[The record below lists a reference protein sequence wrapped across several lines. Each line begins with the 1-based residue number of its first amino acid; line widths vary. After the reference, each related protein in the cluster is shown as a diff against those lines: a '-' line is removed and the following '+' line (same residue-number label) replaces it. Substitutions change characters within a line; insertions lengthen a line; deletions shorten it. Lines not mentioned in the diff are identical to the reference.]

1 MKAKIKEKVN
11 SVSKLRSVKVLFCT
25 IAELIPKSAKK
36 QKKLI
41 MICAI
46 ATTPNSAGEISLAR
60 TMDITIEK
68 NIPEYLLNAVQKT
81 LLIISCFK
89 LIQSFT

>member
-1 MKAKIKEKVN
+1 
-11 SVSKLRSVKVLFCT
+11 
-25 IAELIPKSAKK
+25 
-36 QKKLI
+36 

-89 LIQSFT
+89 LIQSFI